1 MRSGQDWVGRDGV
14 TLCYTFLCFALFVT
28 LLCVMPGTMVLRD
41 GVNCVTLSCVL
52 LCVMQGTRILRDGV
66 VLNTVLYILVCCFVM
81 LPCVMQGTRIFK
93 RDNVTLCYT
102 FFWNKRAQ

>member
-28 LLCVMPGTMVLRD
+28 LHCVMPGTMVLRD

-66 VLNTVLYILVCCFVM
+66 
-81 LPCVMQGTRIFK
+81 
-93 RDNVTLCYT
+93 TLCYT
-102 FFWNKRAQ
+102 SLCFVCYIALCYAGYKDLVTM